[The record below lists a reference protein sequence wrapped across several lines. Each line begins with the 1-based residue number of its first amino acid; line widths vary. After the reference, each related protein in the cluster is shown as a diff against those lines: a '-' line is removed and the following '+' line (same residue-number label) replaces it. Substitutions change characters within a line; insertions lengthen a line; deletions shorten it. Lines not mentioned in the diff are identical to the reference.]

1 MFQSPW
7 VLSCLLLLKMFLMS
21 FSNWDK
27 WKVIQIL
34 KRIKLFDFETRCPSI
49 ELRAVL
55 FVVLATI
62 ENCPTSE
69 KSLRLPSNSDTVNVT
84 LDDVI
89 FATTYGKSCSGQ
101 KLKLDFTDNSIK
113 YRPYLQTVTVSAS
126 DKHGTATC
134 KISVNVIGKV
144 TMVIY

>member
-1 MFQSPW
+1 MPFYRVTS
-7 VLSCLLLLKMFLMS
+7 SS
-21 FSNWDK
+21 
-27 WKVIQIL
+27 
-34 KRIKLFDFETRCPSI
+34 
-49 ELRAVL
+49 

-69 KSLRLPSNSDTVNVT
+69 KSLRLPSNSETVNVT

-101 KLKLDFTDNSIK
+101 KLKLDFTDTSIK
-113 YRPYLQTVTVSAS
+113 YRPYLQMVTVSAS

-134 KISVNVIGKV
+134 KISVNVIGKM